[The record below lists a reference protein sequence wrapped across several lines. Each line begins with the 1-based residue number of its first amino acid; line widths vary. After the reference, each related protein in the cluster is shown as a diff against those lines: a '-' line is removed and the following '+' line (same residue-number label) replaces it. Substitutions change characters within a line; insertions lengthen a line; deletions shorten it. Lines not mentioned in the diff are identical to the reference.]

1 MKFYITNKKIDAQN
15 FGKWYYVA
23 DKKCKVMKHRDTIY
37 IYFGY
42 LKNENLEERITQDF
56 DSLINANGSFTCAK
70 ISSDRVEVIVDYF
83 ARYKVFA
90 HKKNDLIEITNNFGL
105 LDLSP
110 DDLDMTEASKRLAVP
125 QKFLKANHR
134 TGEVAH
140 TWDSYHTANHSGEE
154 LGMKEMT
161 AVCHRTIFKNV
172 YMLEPQH
179 KLVADTSVCRIRL
192 ANFHND
198 VSTALKSKSQ
208 FKNVKDLESY
218 IHEAMNKHSEVIKK
232 QYRNI
237 HCTLSE
243 GIDSTLQTMYFPESK
258 KSTYYFTPET
268 VPFEHKQKILN
279 RFPDTH
285 IEEFQLDKIHEYCNL
300 YSKDPSIYNFD
311 ILPSYCTLKNLDP
324 MADIILYGAGGDEM
338 FLHRSNAIQSQAFQM
353 FYDLDPDNVLE
364 KYNNFLMNHQNSY
377 CAKKNIIG
385 SGFQT
390 LQEQYSHLDWTKP
403 NEALATLSQ
412 YHRFPRDMR
421 DHSLPKR
428 ATLGMY
434 CRQISAECDTEIT
447 SMYYDLDIFF
457 EVYKLTLRERIE
469 STIDVGIQRNILQRF
484 WDFKFETPYK
494 DGASF
499 NTYQTI
505 KSYYKSALNHVFK
518 DNLRDLITK
527 ER

>member
-1 MKFYITNKKIDAQN
+1 MKFFITNKKINADR
-15 FGKWYYVA
+15 FGNWYYYA
-23 DKKCKVMKHRDTIY
+23 DKKCKVLQHKDTIY

-42 LKNENLEERITQDF
+42 LIKGNLEEKITQDF
-56 DSLINANGSFTCAK
+56 NGLISANGSFTCAK
-70 ISSDRVEVIVDYF
+70 ISGDGVEVIVDYF

-90 HKKNDLIEITNNFGL
+90 HQKDKLIEITNNFGL
-105 LDLSP
+105 LTLGP
-110 DDLDMTEASKRLAVP
+110 DDLDMPEASKRLAVP
-125 QKFLKANHR
+125 KKFLNANHR

-140 TWDSYHTANHSGEE
+140 TWDSYHTANHTGEE
-154 LGMKEMT
+154 LGLKEMT

-179 KLVADTSVCRIRL
+179 KLVATNHVHRIRL

-198 VSTALKSKSQ
+198 VSTALKSKSK
-208 FKNVKDLESY
+208 FKNVNDLETH
-218 IHEAMNKHSEVIKK
+218 IHECMSHHSEVIKK
-232 QYRNI
+232 EYKNI

-243 GIDSTLQTMYFPESK
+243 GIDSTLQTMYFPDAK
-258 KSTYYFTPET
+258 KSTYFFTPET
-268 VPFEHKQKILN
+268 VPFEHKEKILE
-279 RFPDTH
+279 RFPETH
-285 IEEFQLDKIHEYCNL
+285 IEEFELEKIHEYCNL

-324 MADIILYGAGGDEM
+324 VADIILYGAGGDEM

-353 FYDLDPDNVLE
+353 FYDTDPANVL
-364 KYNNFLMNHQNSY
+364 KNYNNFLMQNQNAY

-385 SGFQT
+385 SGFET
-390 LQEQYSHLDWTKP
+390 LQEQYSHFDWDNP
-403 NEALATLSQ
+403 NYALATLSQ
-412 YHRFPRDMR
+412 YHKFPRDMR
-421 DHSLPKR
+421 DFSLPKR

-457 EVYKLTLRERIE
+457 EVYKLKLRDRIE
-469 STIDVGIQRNILQRF
+469 NTIDVGIQRNILKRF
-484 WDFKFETPYK
+484 WNFNFQTPHK

-499 NTYQTI
+499 NTYKTI